1 MGQGCFGSQE
11 SLNNEKLPLFFVAN
25 LVEERRVK
33 LGIVSPRYTPSFGGI
48 ETHVQEL
55 ASSLVR
61 AGHDVDVITPDHVGN
76 LPSIEMIDGVRV
88 VRCPQLFPT
97 EHFAFAPSITSH
109 VKGSRSTYDLLHV
122 HGYHATAAL
131 FAAAGWKGPMVFSTH
146 YHGTGHSLVRSALHL
161 PYKPFGKFILN
172 RANAVIAVS
181 PPEGALLA
189 DHFPKIADRIHVI
202 SNGVRVSEIRSS
214 VAFERN
220 EVGLAPETRVVLVS
234 GRQETYKRVDRAISA
249 MRHLDS
255 RYRLIVTGDGPARG
269 FAEDHA
275 RKEGLTDRV
284 EFLGRVSSEDLGR
297 WRRTASVFVTL
308 SEQEAQS
315 VVLLEAIAAQTPAV
329 ASDIPAHRSVAD
341 LAPKAVQLLP
351 LTGSTADIARAIERA
366 VDITVEPSAVLD
378 WEDVRR
384 MTMAVYRSVLG
395 LRPEAEEA
403 NPLMAELLQKQTTNP
418 ELSSLR

>member
-1 MGQGCFGSQE
+1 
-11 SLNNEKLPLFFVAN
+11 
-25 LVEERRVK
+25 
-33 LGIVSPRYTPSFGGI
+33 
-48 ETHVQEL
+48 
-55 ASSLVR
+55 
-61 AGHDVDVITPDHVGN
+61 
-76 LPSIEMIDGVRV
+76 
-88 VRCPQLFPT
+88 
-97 EHFAFAPSITSH
+97 
-109 VKGSRSTYDLLHV
+109 
-122 HGYHATAAL
+122 
-131 FAAAGWKGPMVFSTH
+131 
-146 YHGTGHSLVRSALHL
+146 
-161 PYKPFGKFILN
+161 
-172 RANAVIAVS
+172 
-181 PPEGALLA
+181 
-189 DHFPKIADRIHVI
+189 
-202 SNGVRVSEIRSS
+202 
-214 VAFERN
+214 
-220 EVGLAPETRVVLVS
+220 
-234 GRQETYKRVDRAISA
+234 

-366 VDITVEPSAVLD
+366 VDVTVEPSAVLD